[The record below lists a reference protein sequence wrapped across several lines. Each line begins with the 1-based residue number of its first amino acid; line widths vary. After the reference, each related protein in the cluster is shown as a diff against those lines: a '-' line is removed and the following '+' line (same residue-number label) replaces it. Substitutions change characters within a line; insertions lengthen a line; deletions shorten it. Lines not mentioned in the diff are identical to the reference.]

1 MPQDRPGPFLGDPV
15 PLLHASRRIQ
25 ILNSNGR
32 CGCLGLAVC
41 LAQKLSRRGTSF
53 SLRRQTKA
61 DAGTKGQPEVPT
73 EVADRRCRRRSPTER
88 RAPTEVADGGRCAES
103 ESPNLD
109 SSQHRSVPACPANPQ
124 PGRARL
130 LVLSL
135 RPGRLYRHSRAR
147 NAHLIDGHGRGRST
161 ARCFCLCFLVIL

>member
-1 MPQDRPGPFLGDPV
+1 M
-15 PLLHASRRIQ
+15 
-25 ILNSNGR
+25 
-32 CGCLGLAVC
+32 
-41 LAQKLSRRGTSF
+41 
-53 SLRRQTKA
+53 
-61 DAGTKGQPEVPT
+61 
-73 EVADRRCRRRSPTER
+73 ER